1 MQRRGPVSGPRPFLG
16 SRSVNRSGLLARR
29 RDGGGPKDTAAG
41 ELPSPVKRPSSTP
54 RPFPVVF
61 GIIAMFATGCAAP
74 RSGPVAS
81 QTPIRV
87 RCVERSLSDG
97 TEARATIAT
106 IDLDHPRLRVEV
118 SGPLVDA
125 PPGVEATLETTPAWA
140 LVRDL
145 DVAVNANFFAMVR
158 PREPYVPGGQADV
171 LGLCVS
177 DGRLVSPPRT
187 FGGQGDPALL
197 LHGDGR
203 ASIRRV
209 DAPPDSGV
217 RHAVAGIGGSSSD
230 PDRGSLLIE
239 GGVDRSATAR
249 VEPLVRHPRT
259 AAGVTQDG
267 RRLVLVVVDGRRPGW
282 SVGMTLPELAAFML
296 ELGVHDAVNLDGG
309 GSSTIVWRESPEGPW
324 RTNRAPEA
332 RGFRPVSTSLGFRLE
347 R

>member
-1 MQRRGPVSGPRPFLG
+1 MLC
-16 SRSVNRSGLLARR
+16 
-29 RDGGGPKDTAAG
+29 
-41 ELPSPVKRPSSTP
+41 
-54 RPFPVVF
+54 

-87 RCVERSLSDG
+87 QCVERPLSDG
-97 TEARATIAT
+97 TNARATIAT
-106 IDLDHPRLRVEV
+106 IDLDHARLQVEV

-158 PREPYVPGGQADV
+158 PREPYAAGGQADV

-187 FGGQGDPALL
+187 FGGRGDPALL
-197 LHGDGR
+197 LLGDGR
-203 ASIRRV
+203 ASIRAV
-209 DAPPDSGV
+209 DTPPGPEV
-217 RHAVAGIGGSSSD
+217 RHAVAGIGASSSD

-282 SVGMTLPELAAFML
+282 SAGMTLPELAAFML

-324 RTNRAPEA
+324 RTNRASETG
-332 RGFRPVSTSLGFRLE
+332 GFRPVSTSLGFRLE